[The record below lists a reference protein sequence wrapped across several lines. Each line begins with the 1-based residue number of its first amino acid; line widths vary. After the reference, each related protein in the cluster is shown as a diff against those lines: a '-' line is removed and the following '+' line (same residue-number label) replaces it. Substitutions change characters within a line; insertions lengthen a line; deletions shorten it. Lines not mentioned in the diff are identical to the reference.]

1 MIKGLIFDIKRF
13 AVHDGPGI
21 RTTVFFKGCP
31 LHCRWCHNPEGID
44 RAPELMIRSSRCAR
58 CYSCLPAC
66 PLGAISHK
74 SGPVKGRGFALPL
87 VRSLYKRL
95 STAEVDPQTKSGALT
110 RNVNVRLSTAEVD
123 PQPKSGAPAAA
134 PAAASVDRA
143 RCDLCGKCVQACMY
157 DALEIAGRIVTIED
171 IVAEVEKDRIFF
183 DQSGGGVTLS
193 GGEPL
198 VQSEFCRGLL
208 EALNKRSLPTA
219 LDTSGFASWETLWA
233 CASRA
238 DLILYDLKM
247 MDDKKHISHT
257 GVSNRPILE
266 NLKKLAAAKKA
277 LVVRVPLMA
286 GVNDDEENLGRT
298 IDFLRRLPS
307 VKRVGLLRYHKG
319 GLEKAGNLGRGKSF
333 RVFEP
338 PSDARMEEIRRTF
351 TEAGFVVAIGG

>member
-31 LHCRWCHNPEGID
+31 LHCRWCHNPEGIGKA
-44 RAPELMIRSSRCAR
+44 RELMARSSRCAR

-66 PLGAISHK
+66 PLGAISQN
-74 SGPVKGRGFALPL
+74 SGPVKGRALAADVAP
-87 VRSLYKRL
+87 RAK
-95 STAEVDPQTKSGALT
+95 P
-110 RNVNVRLSTAEVD
+110 
-123 PQPKSGAPAAA
+123 GAPSAVA
-134 PAAASVDRA
+134 VDRA
-143 RCDLCGKCVQACMY
+143 QCDLCGRCVQACMY
-157 DALEIAGRIVTIED
+157 DALEIAGRVVTIED
-171 IVAEVEKDRIFF
+171 VVAEVEKDRIFF
-183 DQSGGGVTLS
+183 EQSGGGVTLS

-208 EALNKRSLPTA
+208 EALNKRSLPAA
-219 LDTSGFASWETLWA
+219 LDTSGFATWETLWA

-247 MDDKKHISHT
+247 MDDKKHLSYT
-257 GVSNRPILE
+257 GVSNRSILE
-266 NLKKLAAAKKA
+266 NLKKLAAAKKNVA
-277 LVVRVPLMA
+277 VRIPLMA

-307 VKRVGLLRYHKG
+307 VKAVGLLRYHKG
-319 GLEKAGNLGRGKSF
+319 GLEKAKNLGLGKSF

-338 PSDARMEEIRRTF
+338 LSDARMEEIRRTF
-351 TEAGFVVAIGG
+351 TEAGFGVNIGG

>member
-1 MIKGLIFDIKRF
+1 MNKGLIFDIKRY

-31 LHCRWCHNPEGID
+31 LHCRWCHNPEGISKA
-44 RAPELMIRSSRCAR
+44 RELMTRSSRCAR

-66 PLGAISHK
+66 PLGAISK
-74 SGPVKGRGFALPL
+74 
-87 VRSLYKRL
+87 
-95 STAEVDPQTKSGALT
+95 KSGAGP
-110 RNVNVRLSTAEVD
+110 VV
-123 PQPKSGAPAAA
+123 
-134 PAAASVDRA
+134 VDRA
-143 RCDLCGKCVQACMY
+143 KCDLCGRCVQACMY
-157 DALEIAGRIVTIED
+157 DALEMAGRDVNIED

-183 DQSGGGVTLS
+183 ESSGGGVTLS

-198 VQSEFCRGLL
+198 VQPEFCRGLL
-208 EALNKRSLPTA
+208 EALNKRSIPTA

-257 GVSNRPILE
+257 GVSNRAILE
-266 NLKKLAAAKKA
+266 NLKKLAATKKNVA
-277 LVVRVPLMA
+277 VRVPLMA
-286 GVNDDEENLGRT
+286 GVNDDDENLGLT
-298 IDFLRRLPS
+298 VDFLRRLPS
-307 VKRVGLLRYHKG
+307 VKKVGLLRYHKG

-333 RVFEP
+333 RAFEP

-351 TEAGFVVAIGG
+351 TEAGFIAAIGG